1 MLTTEAEEEYKS
13 IRGHDGEMGL
23 RNSYNFSNGA
33 GKISAIDFHVDA
45 KKDSASDISFDR
57 FEIDNRGG

>member
-1 MLTTEAEEEYKS
+1 
-13 IRGHDGEMGL
+13 MGL